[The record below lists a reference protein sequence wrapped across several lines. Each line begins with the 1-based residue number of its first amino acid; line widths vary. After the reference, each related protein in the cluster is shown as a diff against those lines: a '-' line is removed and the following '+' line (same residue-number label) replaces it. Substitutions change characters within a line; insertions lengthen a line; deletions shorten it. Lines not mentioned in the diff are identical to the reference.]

1 MTARD
6 EELLARAP
14 TGPLHTTA
22 YRNQPPG
29 FDPRSGAGARRRG
42 GRFNPPDSFPVLYL
56 ALSPATAAAE
66 LHRGAEAMGLPT
78 SAVLPR
84 ELYRYDVDLTTVLD
98 LRDEATRQALEV
110 TIDELLAADRS
121 RSTQLGAA
129 AAARGIQA
137 LICPS
142 ATGVGYVVAV
152 FVENLGASRCEPHLV
167 TTWTTETDVGSAEP
181 HKR

>member
-1 MTARD
+1 
-6 EELLARAP
+6 
-14 TGPLHTTA
+14 
-22 YRNQPPG
+22 
-29 FDPRSGAGARRRG
+29 
-42 GRFNPPDSFPVLYL
+42 VLYL

-98 LRDEATRQALEV
+98 LRDETTRQALEV